1 VVSSDSGDD
10 ILVSW
15 T

>member
-1 VVSSDSGDD
+1 LYKRLQV

-15 T
+15 TN